1 MTALSELTSGSVRRL
16 KATPSGYCE
25 GMPYPRDE
33 FVQLCID
40 AYEANIR
47 VATDLQ
53 LTVARVVDLEPVR
66 SFAATCA
73 DLTRDIGAT
82 QVSSARWILDA

>member
-1 MTALSELTSGSVRRL
+1 
-16 KATPSGYCE
+16 
-25 GMPYPRDE
+25 MPYPRDE

-40 AYEANIR
+40 TYEANIR

-82 QVSSARWILDA
+82 QVSSARWILDV

>member
-1 MTALSELTSGSVRRL
+1 MMPGELSSGTLRHL
-16 KATPSGYCE
+16 MPPPSGYR
-25 GMPYPRDE
+25 GDMPFFRDD
-33 FVQLCID
+33 FVELCID

-47 VATDLQ
+47 VTTDLQ

-82 QVSSARWILDA
+82 QVSSARWILDV

>member
-1 MTALSELTSGSVRRL
+1 MIVPGELSSGTLRRL
-16 KATPSGYCE
+16 KPAPSGYR
-25 GMPYPRDE
+25 GDMPYFKDD
-33 FVQLCID
+33 FVELCID

-47 VATDLQ
+47 AATDMQ

-82 QVSSARWILDA
+82 QVSSARWILDV